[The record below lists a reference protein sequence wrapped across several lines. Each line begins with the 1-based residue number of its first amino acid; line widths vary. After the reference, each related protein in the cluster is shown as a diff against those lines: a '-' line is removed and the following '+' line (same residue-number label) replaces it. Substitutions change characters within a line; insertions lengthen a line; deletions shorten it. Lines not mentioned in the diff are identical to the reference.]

1 MERNARLARRR
12 WRARHKTRRR
22 RAARAGWHGFD
33 EYAFLED
40 SRYASQ
46 RENVGHKRVLAMR
59 DGSVSGAP
67 QSPIFFMQGDYR
79 LRWPRSRVRLSV

>member
-12 WRARHKTRRR
+12 WRARNKTRRR
-22 RAARAGWHGFD
+22 RAAWAGWHSFG

-46 RENVGHKRVLAMR
+46 RENVGRKPGFGDAAA
-59 DGSVSGAP
+59 SVSGGQ
-67 QSPIFFMQGDYR
+67 QSSIFFVQGGY
-79 LRWPRSRVRLSV
+79 RVRRPR